1 MKSRPQV
8 TQTKNAKPVYDA
20 ETLKGPSTPKQQNLI
35 VSLLESQDYSPERL
49 HKIEQTLKIP
59 ESQEKIY
66 PDDWAR
72 QLTKSEAAKVISY
85 LFEVKK

>member
-1 MKSRPQV
+1 MRPRPQA
-8 TQTKNAKPVYDA
+8 TPTKSAKSVYDV

-66 PDDWAR
+66 
-72 QLTKSEAAKVISY
+72 
-85 LFEVKK
+85 

>member
-1 MKSRPQV
+1 MRPRPQA
-8 TQTKNAKPVYDA
+8 TPTKSAKSVYDV

-72 QLTKSEAAKVISY
+72 QLTKSEAAKIISY